1 MPILGLQNIFV
12 IDLYD
17 LLFCGLEWQEAE
29 KNKYMSV
36 DPESGRKR
44 QVCSRARKSLK
55 EQGSY

>member
-1 MPILGLQNIFV
+1 LGLQNIFV